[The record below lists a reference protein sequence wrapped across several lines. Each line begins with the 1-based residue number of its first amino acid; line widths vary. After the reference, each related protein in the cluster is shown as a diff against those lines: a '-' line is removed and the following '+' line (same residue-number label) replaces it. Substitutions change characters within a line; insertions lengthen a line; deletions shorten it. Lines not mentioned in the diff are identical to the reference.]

1 MIGEAL
7 ALAAFYRSNGA
18 VSVIVPKRD
27 TVVITEVELGKIA
40 MQMLFA
46 AMLIDASHAAFEN

>member
-1 MIGEAL
+1 MRLMIGEAL

-46 AMLIDASHAAFEN
+46 AMLVDALYK